1 LVQNKK
7 GLGSASSL
15 SYISLK
21 IKDMGKRSTHYGDV
35 KKWIEKVI
43 DSCETYEQTCTV
55 KVLIYNFTSQM
66 GRKGV
71 DFDSKWNIN
80 HSLTLKLQIKR
91 DNLLKW

>member
-1 LVQNKK
+1 
-7 GLGSASSL
+7 
-15 SYISLK
+15 
-21 IKDMGKRSTHYGDV
+21 MGKRSTHYGDI

-55 KVLIYNFTSQM
+55 KVLIHNFTSQM